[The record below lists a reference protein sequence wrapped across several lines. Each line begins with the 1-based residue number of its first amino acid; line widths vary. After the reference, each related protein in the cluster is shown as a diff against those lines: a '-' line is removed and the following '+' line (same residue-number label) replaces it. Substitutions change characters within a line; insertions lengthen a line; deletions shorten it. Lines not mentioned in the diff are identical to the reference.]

1 MSATHP
7 AFFLGRAELL
17 GCVSG
22 AVSKLNSHG
31 FLKALS
37 FHNRRSWINETLGTR
52 VAKVEDTCNGSIAC
66 QMMDA
71 LHPGVVPLKKVDFNA
86 KDEYS
91 MVRAQLGQFIIANVC
106 WCLQINNYKVLQQ
119 EVFNK
124 VNVDK
129 YIEVNKLIKGK
140 PLDNTGEGD
149 EYDHSDHHGTGHLTL
164 PRAEFLQWL
173 KMYYDTVTNGQAI
186 TDYDG
191 AARRAVSKSGDIK
204 SSGSAPVARPP
215 QRAGADAAKAAAGT
229 AGAAGLRRP
238 TAGAA
243 ATGAGGAANGRGSP
257 IKPKA
262 GQPETSAQLEELRAE
277 VEALKKEKSFYY
289 SKLRDVELLC
299 QTPTICDI
307 PIMKRVES
315 ILYAATEEEGRQL
328 LIDTQTELAG
338 GVFLD
343 DAQA

>member
-17 GCVSG
+17 G
-22 AVSKLNSHG
+22 
-31 FLKALS
+31 
-37 FHNRRSWINETLGTR
+37 WINETLGTR

-91 MVRAQLGQFIIANVC
+91 M
-106 WCLQINNYKVLQQ
+106 INNYKVLQ

-140 PLDNTGEGD
+140 PLDNT
-149 EYDHSDHHGTGHLTL
+149 
-164 PRAEFLQWL
+164 EFLQWL